1 MKLKYTMHQI
11 KQGNYNKHGKFSSD
25 YVRLLNTDSFVLS
38 DIIWS
43 IRSFQWTFIKEKY
56 SMNHCTYI
64 TPGWEL

>member
-25 YVRLLNTDSFVLS
+25 YVRLLNTDSYVLS

-43 IRSFQWTFIKEKY
+43 IRSFQEKF
-56 SMNHCTYI
+56 
-64 TPGWEL
+64 